1 MGGIPPNKSRRATLI
16 QPLKITSVKLTY
28 PGQLPKTLITLSY
41 FHSNRNWTTLD
52 GLQNISANWKTVKA
66 AAGTS
71 AQLMCQAFHST
82 FIDANTFWL
91 FQGVM
96 LNDSLDARFKIGEF
110 RWKSSNFSQ
119 TVEMKIEINNL
130 SVSDF
135 GSYSCVINT
144 TAGVSSE
151 LVFLKVQNEERGNVL
166 YVTYLFIYSFIYLHF
181 IYLFIHNF
189 YILMY
194 FGLTFLPIDKFVKK
208 KKKKKENCIKSFM
221 KF

>member
-1 MGGIPPNKSRRATLI
+1 MGGIPPYKSRRATLI

-28 PGQLPKTLITLSY
+28 PGQLPKRLITLSY

-96 LNDSLDARFKIGEF
+96 LNDALDARFKIGEF
-110 RWKSSNFSQ
+110 RWKSFNFSQ

-135 GSYSCVINT
+135 GSYSCAINT

-151 LVFLKVQNEERGNVL
+151 LVFLEVQNEERGNVL
-166 YVTYLFIYSFIYLHF
+166 YVTYLFIYSFIYLYF

-189 YILMY
+189 YVLMY
-194 FGLTFLPIDKFVKK
+194 FCLTFRLLTKNKTK
-208 KKKKKENCIKSFM
+208 TKTKQKTLH
-221 KF
+221 

>member
-1 MGGIPPNKSRRATLI
+1 M
-16 QPLKITSVKLTY
+16 
-28 PGQLPKTLITLSY
+28 
-41 FHSNRNWTTLD
+41 
-52 GLQNISANWKTVKA
+52 KA
-66 AAGTS
+66 AAGTN
-71 AQLMCQAFHST
+71 AQLVCQAFYST
-82 FIDANTFWL
+82 FIDAKAFWL

-151 LVFLKVQNEERGNVL
+151 LVFLEVQNEERGNVL
-166 YVTYLFIYSFIYLHF
+166 YVNIYLFIYFLLIFYLFIYS
-181 IYLFIHNF
+181 
-189 YILMY
+189 
-194 FGLTFLPIDKFVKK
+194 
-208 KKKKKENCIKSFM
+208 
-221 KF
+221 

>member
-1 MGGIPPNKSRRATLI
+1 M
-16 QPLKITSVKLTY
+16 KLTY
-28 PGQLPKTLITLSY
+28 PGQLPKRLITLSY

-96 LNDSLDARFKIGEF
+96 LNDALGARFKIGEF

-135 GSYSCVINT
+135 GSYSCAINT

-151 LVFLKVQNEERGNVL
+151 LVFLEVQNEERGNVL
-166 YVTYLFIYSFIYLHF
+166 YVIYLFIHSFTYILF

-189 YILMY
+189 YVLMY
-194 FGLTFLPIDKFVKK
+194 FCLTFSPIDKKQTQKQKQTKK
-208 KKKKKENCIKSFM
+208 TLH
-221 KF
+221 

>member
-1 MGGIPPNKSRRATLI
+1 
-16 QPLKITSVKLTY
+16 
-28 PGQLPKTLITLSY
+28 
-41 FHSNRNWTTLD
+41 
-52 GLQNISANWKTVKA
+52 
-66 AAGTS
+66 
-71 AQLMCQAFHST
+71 
-82 FIDANTFWL
+82 
-91 FQGVM
+91 M

-189 YILMY
+189 YVLMY

-208 KKKKKENCIKSFM
+208 KIKKKENCIKSFM
-221 KF
+221 KFWSTWLFKVNKTFNEFEMFRGGFIGGHLANSFFFFYRSITHYDILCVRFFLH

>member
-1 MGGIPPNKSRRATLI
+1 M
-16 QPLKITSVKLTY
+16 KLTY
-28 PGQLPKTLITLSY
+28 PGQLPKRLITLSY

-110 RWKSSNFSQ
+110 RWKSSNVSQ

-144 TAGVSSE
+144 TAGVSSK
-151 LVFLKVQNEERGNVL
+151 LVFLEVQNEERGNVL

-189 YILMY
+189 YVLMY
-194 FGLTFLPIDKFVKK
+194 FDLTFLPIDKFLKK
-208 KKKKKENCIKSFM
+208 RKERKTSLNLL
-221 KF
+221 

>member
-1 MGGIPPNKSRRATLI
+1 M
-16 QPLKITSVKLTY
+16 
-28 PGQLPKTLITLSY
+28 
-41 FHSNRNWTTLD
+41 
-52 GLQNISANWKTVKA
+52 KA

-96 LNDSLDARFKIGEF
+96 LNDALDARFKIDEF
-110 RWKSSNFSQ
+110 RWKSFNFSQ

-135 GSYSCVINT
+135 GSYSCAINT

-151 LVFLKVQNEERGNVL
+151 LVFLEVQNEERGNVL
-166 YVTYLFIYSFIYLHF
+166 YVTYLFIYSFIYLYF

-189 YILMY
+189 YVLMY
-194 FGLTFLPIDKFVKK
+194 FCLTFRLLTKK
-208 KKKKKENCIKSFM
+208 KQKQKQNKKTLH
-221 KF
+221 

>member
-1 MGGIPPNKSRRATLI
+1 M
-16 QPLKITSVKLTY
+16 
-28 PGQLPKTLITLSY
+28 
-41 FHSNRNWTTLD
+41 
-52 GLQNISANWKTVKA
+52 KA

-96 LNDSLDARFKIGEF
+96 LNDALGARFKIGEF

-135 GSYSCVINT
+135 GSYSCAINT

-151 LVFLKVQNEERGNVL
+151 LVFLEVQNEERGNVL
-166 YVTYLFIYSFIYLHF
+166 YVTYLFIYLFIHLLIFYLF
-181 IYLFIHNF
+181 IYLFIF
-189 YILMY
+189 
-194 FGLTFLPIDKFVKK
+194 
-208 KKKKKENCIKSFM
+208 FM
-221 KF
+221 F